1 MTYVPDTPQDQP
13 SPAATQAQIQT
24 NFAQFALKF
33 LVNHS
38 AMNTSSQ
45 GDHQAVVLQNQS
57 ADPGVTQDQVTLFC
71 KNATSQAGTQP
82 QLFAQIKKFLP
93 TLGDPRDAPNDG
105 MQLTYN
111 AVNTAG
117 PNQFQSFLI
126 GGYLLHFGTVTALG
140 TVTLSPAPSQII
152 IAIAQPNNMTT
163 VGTPIANTVST
174 QVLNNSQ
181 FNILSSTA
189 TGIFSFTWLTISRA

>member
-1 MTYVPDTPQDQP
+1 MTYVPDTPQAKP
-13 SPAATQAQIQT
+13 SPKDTQAQIQT
-24 NFAQFALKF
+24 NFAQWAAKF
-33 LVNHS
+33 LINHS
-38 AMNTSSQ
+38 AMNSSSQ
-45 GDHQAVVLQNQS
+45 GDHQAVILQNQV

-93 TLGDPRDAPNDG
+93 TLNDPRDAPNDG

-111 AVNTAG
+111 SVNTVG

-126 GGYLLHFGTVTALG
+126 GGYLLYFGIVTALG
-140 TVTLSPAPSQII
+140 TVTLVPAPSQII

-174 QVLNNSQ
+174 NVLNNSQ
-181 FNILSSTA
+181 FQILSSTA
-189 TGIFSFTWLTISRA
+189 TGVFSFTWIAIARA

>member
-1 MTYVPDTPQDQP
+1 MTYVPDTPQSQQ
-13 SPAATQAQIQT
+13 SPKDTQAQIQT
-24 NFAQFALKF
+24 NFAQWAAKF

-38 AMNTSSQ
+38 AMNKSSQ
-45 GDHQAVVLQNQS
+45 GDHESVILQNQS
-57 ADPGVTQDQVTLFC
+57 GDPGVTQDQVTLYC
-71 KNATSQAGTQP
+71 KNATSQAGTEP

-93 TLGDPRDAPNDG
+93 TPNDPRDAPNDG

-111 AVNTAG
+111 SVNTVG

-126 GGYLLHFGTVTALG
+126 GGYLVHFGTVSAVG

-152 IAIAQPNNMTT
+152 IAIAQPNNLTT

-189 TGIFSFTWLTISRA
+189 SGVFSFTWITISRA